1 MHPQKLT
8 KVCTNMN
15 TSSRTLDTS
24 LSETVRRT
32 LQEYLDNLGD
42 QEASNVY
49 RLVLDEVERPMMEIM
64 MRYTHGNQSKAA
76 QCMGINRATLR
87 TKLKR
92 HNLL

>member
-1 MHPQKLT
+1 
-8 KVCTNMN
+8 MN
-15 TSSRTLDTS
+15 TSSRTLDAS

-42 QEASNVY
+42 QDASNVY
-49 RLVLDEVERPMMEIM
+49 RLVLDEVERPMMEVM

>member
-1 MHPQKLT
+1 
-8 KVCTNMN
+8 MN
-15 TSSRTLDTS
+15 TQTRALDPS
-24 LSETVRRT
+24 LPEMVHKA
-32 LQEYLDNLGD
+32 LQEYLETLGD
-42 QEASNVY
+42 HTASNVY
-49 RLVLDEVERPMMEIM
+49 RLVLDEVEPAMLDVM